1 MHRGDAGVQVP
12 EAPGHRHGRRAGLGA
27 HALLPGGGPRRLH
40 RERPRDGAGRPRGHD
55 GPAAAVLD
63 GQRHPDHRAPAQ
75 GQDRGHQRA
84 HPERRRRDRQAPREG
99 VGLLRA
105 GGLGRRDG
113 RVHPQGQE
121 EDPALRG
128 VPRGRVRHRRHLRRR
143 AGEAGFPGH
152 RGHRPA
158 EPHRRGARAP
168 DEVGR
173 VGQGARRGAEIAPRT
188 LLAVDA
194 GNTNLTLGLFRGARL
209 AAVGRV
215 ETHPLGDGR
224 RQAAAVARWA
234 RKAAGAEPLD
244 AFVFGTVVPALAPAL
259 RAAARALKVRP
270 AEVGPSSQLG
280 LRLAVRT
287 PLEVGADRVLNA
299 LAARALHG
307 APCVVVDFG
316 TATTFDCVSR
326 RGDYLGGAILP
337 GPRLAAKALS
347 LHTAKLPEVPVAPT
361 RRVIGKDTVECIQ
374 AGLYWGYLGMIERVL
389 AMTLAEM
396 RAPRAKV
403 VLTGGLAPLFA
414 KRLPGAVHE
423 ADLTL
428 HGLRMAETVLNDSK
442 C

>member
-1 MHRGDAGVQVP
+1 M
-12 EAPGHRHGRRAGLGA
+12 
-27 HALLPGGGPRRLH
+27 PR
-40 RERPRDGAGRPRGHD
+40 
-55 GPAAAVLD
+55 
-63 GQRHPDHRAPAQ
+63 
-75 GQDRGHQRA
+75 
-84 HPERRRRDRQAPREG
+84 
-99 VGLLRA
+99 
-105 GGLGRRDG
+105 
-113 RVHPQGQE
+113 
-121 EDPALRG
+121 
-128 VPRGRVRHRRHLRRR
+128 
-143 AGEAGFPGH
+143 
-152 RGHRPA
+152 
-158 EPHRRGARAP
+158 
-168 DEVGR
+168 
-173 VGQGARRGAEIAPRT
+173 I

-194 GNTNLTLGLFRGARL
+194 GNTNLTLGLFRGERL

-224 RQAAAVARWA
+224 RQAAAAVRWA
-234 RKAAGAEPLD
+234 RRASGRSGVD
-244 AFVFGTVVPALAPAL
+244 AVAFGTVVPALRPAL
-259 RAAARALKVRP
+259 RAAARALGVRAP
-270 AEVGPSSQLG
+270 LEVGPGTRLG

-287 PLEVGADRVLNA
+287 PSEVGADRVLNA
-299 LAARALHG
+299 LAARARHG

-337 GPRLAAKALS
+337 GPRLAAKALR

-389 AMTLAEM
+389 KMTLSEM

-414 KRLPGAVHE
+414 RHLKGAVHE

-428 HGLRMAETVLNDSK
+428 FGLRMAADSK